1 MRRIPYL
8 IGARLADWYHGRRDG
23 QAVLPDRRTAVGRIT
38 TPHRE
43 TLIRLALEV
52 FEHERLRYER
62 DRGDAPERLVAA
74 TARLDQLRAH
84 WVDANRYVTEVSRPL
99 TDAEKTW
106 RRLGDLDRTEPVVI
120 QRRQTEHRQRIATAR
135 LTLDSITAEIGHVEA
150 DAAAAAETSRRSL
163 EVATTRVLRVHE
175 YVHRR
180 MNSYLRTLIR
190 WHPDGAWAGA
200 HLTVAPDLPGWI
212 TVNAAPPEP
221 VKLPSRPPEPLEEE
235 YEQPRLIDLNADGP
249 TDFGS
254 DPKLAHHVIT
264 DLRAAPRHFRLTR
277 LAEDRLRLNDFGH
290 GHGPYRLGQPV
301 KQADLA
307 PGDEFDFA
315 DHRYRVLDGC
325 RQLEVTA
332 LRPVRL
338 VVHEVCAKALDKA
351 NKQEKNLLVD
361 MTFMVGESTLLAVLG
376 RSGAGKS
383 TLLNVLIGDQ
393 RPDRGLAYFT
403 DLDLLQHS
411 PEVADAL
418 GFVPQRTDL
427 HTSLTTRQLLRYAF
441 DLRMKPSQRR
451 HREDRIEEVCEKLEL
466 SGQLDQLI
474 STMSGGQERRVSIA
488 AELLSRPRLLILD
501 EPTSGLDPGMDRQI
515 MQHLHEYA
523 MEKDDKGGRTVI
535 VTTHSTSHLH
545 LADVVLVVGEYGR
558 PIYFGPPAQ
567 VLQSLNVTAS
577 KPVTG
582 RKPTYADLMD
592 KLAPW
597 PGQQPNGWSAARA
610 ERYAGQQSVST
621 AKEQA
626 EKQARDAADRSA
638 RKRPAG
644 KQQTRLVQRPVFRRQ
659 LKTLLSRQVTLLR
672 VRGRT
677 GTGWSLRG
685 AVTASLPFAIAVIG
699 AVVAAAIT
707 PDGGLADPGTSAEIA
722 LSVLTTL
729 SVLSGQA
736 LTYGDL
742 VTDFPVIR
750 REYRTGTGLPA
761 VVLSK
766 WLVFAG
772 MAAIQAVII
781 AELFLRFQ
789 PGPAYAIT
797 FLPRQVEL
805 CLDLVALTVSAMS
818 LGLLISALAPKLERA
833 VAYITLVS
841 IAQIALNGVTSAV
854 PGYLNVPALLLP
866 DRWGLAAIASSVN
879 LDRITKPPPQPADAL
894 WAHTPAQ
901 WLTDIIMVTA
911 LTVLY
916 TVLAAYVLRMRM
928 RPRGGRPGSLLGWR
942 R

>member
-23 QAVLPDRRTAVGRIT
+23 QAALPDRRTAVGRIT

-62 DRGDAPERLVAA
+62 DRGDAPERLVGAA
-74 TARLDQLRAH
+74 ARLDQLRAH
-84 WVDANRYVTEVSRPL
+84 WVDANRYVAEVSRPL

-106 RRLGDLDRTEPVVI
+106 RRLGDLDRAEPVVI

-221 VKLPSRPPEPLEEE
+221 VKLPSPPDPLEEEEE

-254 DPKLAHHVIT
+254 DPKLAHVVIA

-290 GHGPYRLGQPV
+290 GNGPYRFGQPV
-301 KQADLA
+301 KVADLA

-315 DHRYRVLDGC
+315 DHLYRVLNGC
-325 RQLEVTA
+325 QQLEVTA

-338 VVHEVCAKALDKA
+338 VVHDVCAKALDKA
-351 NKQEKNLLVD
+351 RKQEKNLLLD
-361 MTFMVGESTLLAVLG
+361 MTFAVGGNTLLAVLG

-393 RPDRGLAYFT
+393 RADRGIAYFT
-403 DLDLLQHS
+403 HLDLLQHS

-523 MEKDDKGGRTVI
+523 KDGKGARTVI
-535 VTTHSTSHLH
+535 VTTHSTSHLN
-545 LADVVLVVGEYGR
+545 LADEVLVVGEYGR
-558 PIYFGPPAQ
+558 PIYFGPPGQ

-582 RKPTYADLMD
+582 HKPTYADLMD

-597 PGQQPNGWSAARA
+597 PGQKPNGWSAARA

-626 EKQARDAADRSA
+626 EEKARDAADRFA
-638 RKRPAG
+638 RKRPG
-644 KQQTRLVQRPVFRRQ
+644 SRQQTRLVQRPVFRRQ

-677 GTGWSLRG
+677 GTGWTVRG
-685 AVTASLPFAIAVIG
+685 ALTASLPFAIAVIG

-707 PDGGLADPGTSAEIA
+707 PDGGLASPGVSAEIA

-742 VTDFPVIR
+742 VTDLPVIR

-805 CLDLVALTVSAMS
+805 CLDLVALTVGAMS
-818 LGLLISALAPKLERA
+818 LGLLISALAPRLERA

-879 LDRITKPPPQPADAL
+879 LDRITKPAPQPADAL

-916 TVLAAYVLRMRM
+916 TVLAGYVLRMRM
-928 RPRGGRPGSLLGWR
+928 RSRGGRRGSLLRWWR
-942 R
+942 